1 MSIKVG
7 RPQSEVSGEA
17 EYGEARPAQKVK
29 SDASPKVKFGR
40 IDAGLAEV
48 EAAASRSCEYIF
60 SKQDPSGFW
69 CGELEADPM
78 LEADYVFAHTLLGTG
93 DESRLQRALTEILR
107 YQNADGGWSIYPG
120 GPSNISLSVKCYFA
134 AKLMGMKPEHTV
146 LAKAREWILANGGV
160 VECNT
165 FTKIYRYKVL
175 DGLSRGRCSRP
186 MNRQAADAP
195 TTI

>member
-7 RPQSEVSGEA
+7 TPQSETSDEA
-17 EYGEARPAQKVK
+17 IYGGTRSAQRAK

-48 EAAASRSCEYIF
+48 QAAASRSCEYIF
-60 SKQDPSGFW
+60 SLQDPAGFW

-78 LEADYVFAHTLLGTG
+78 LEADYIFAHTLFGTRDQG
-93 DESRLQRALTEILR
+93 RLERALAEILR

-134 AKLMGMKPEHTV
+134 CKLMGMKIDDPV
-146 LAKAREWILANGGV
+146 LANRREW
-160 VECNT
+160 
-165 FTKIYRYKVL
+165 
-175 DGLSRGRCSRP
+175 
-186 MNRQAADAP
+186 
-195 TTI
+195 